1 MRPLRFALAF
11 CVLLA
16 LVAGV
21 FAIVAWRP
29 AIAPIVPPAV
39 NSFDPALVK
48 RGAQLAAIGDC
59 DVCHTAPGGRVFAGG
74 RAVPTPFGSIYSTN
88 ITPDPLTGIGQWSQA
103 AFQRALRLGV
113 RRDGAYLYPAF
124 PFDHFTLVSDDD
136 DNALYA
142 YLMTRAPV
150 RAPATP
156 DKLPFPLNIRLM
168 MFAWNSLFLHPG
180 PYRADTTHDEA
191 WNRSAYLV
199 DGLGHC
205 GACHTP
211 RNLLGAERP
220 DLKFSGSEVEGWT
233 AYALNELSPAPVP
246 WNAATLRHYLRY
258 GTEEGHGVAR
268 GPMAEV
274 VGDLHAIPADDMRA
288 IATYVAEQMNHAAPE
303 RDAAV
308 QAVEMQRD
316 RDASDMAASAD
327 SQSNALRAVDTKND
341 EGAVIYAGACAGCHE
356 GPRAL
361 PFGGI
366 DLMLTSAIGGPSA
379 NNLVNIVLYGL
390 PAAEAAHAPIM
401 PGFAGAMNDAQIAA
415 LARYLRARFSDK
427 SPWTDIV
434 KSIHDARNRGRA
446 GTIAHPAVVEPAAS
460 GALQQAH
467 NEAQR

>member
-1 MRPLRFALAF
+1 MRLLRFALAF

-16 LVAGV
+16 LAAGV
-21 FAIVAWRP
+21 FTIVAWRP
-29 AIAPIVPPAV
+29 AIGPIAPPAV

-48 RGAQLAAIGDC
+48 RGAELAAIGDC
-59 DVCHTAPGGRVFAGG
+59 DVCHTVPGGRALAGG

-88 ITPDPLTGIGQWSQA
+88 ITPDPETGIGQWSQA

-142 YLMTRAPV
+142 YLMTRAPAY
-150 RAPATP
+150 APPTP
-156 DKLPFPLNIRLM
+156 DKLPLPLNIRFV
-168 MFAWNSLFLHPG
+168 MFAWDFLFLHPG
-180 PYRADTTHDEA
+180 PYRADATHDGA
-191 WNRSAYLV
+191 WNRGAYLV

-211 RNLLGAERP
+211 RNLFGAERA

-233 AYALNELSPAPVP
+233 AYALNDLSPAPVP
-246 WNAATLRHYLRY
+246 WNAAALRHYLRY
-258 GTEEGHGVAR
+258 GYEDSHGVAR
-268 GPMAEV
+268 GPMTEV
-274 VGDLHAIPADDMRA
+274 AGDLHAIPADDMRA
-288 IATYVAEQMNHAAPE
+288 IATYVAAQMNHAAPE
-303 RDAAV
+303 QDVVV
-308 QAVEMQRD
+308 QGAEMQRD
-316 RDASDMAASAD
+316 RGTTDTAASAD
-327 SQSNALRAVDTKND
+327 SQSNALRAIDTKND

-361 PFGGI
+361 PYGGI

-401 PGFAGAMNDAQIAA
+401 PGFAGAMNDAQIVA

-427 SPWTDIV
+427 GPWTDIA
-434 KSIHDARNRGRA
+434 KSIHDTRNRGRA
-446 GTIAHPAVVEPAAS
+446 LTIGHPAVIEPAPS
-460 GALQQAH
+460 GAAQQAH

>member
-1 MRPLRFALAF
+1 
-11 CVLLA
+11 
-16 LVAGV
+16 
-21 FAIVAWRP
+21 
-29 AIAPIVPPAV
+29 
-39 NSFDPALVK
+39 
-48 RGAQLAAIGDC
+48 
-59 DVCHTAPGGRVFAGG
+59 
-74 RAVPTPFGSIYSTN
+74 
-88 ITPDPLTGIGQWSQA
+88 
-103 AFQRALRLGV
+103 
-113 RRDGAYLYPAF
+113 
-124 PFDHFTLVSDDD
+124 
-136 DNALYA
+136 
-142 YLMTRAPV
+142 
-150 RAPATP
+150 
-156 DKLPFPLNIRLM
+156 
-168 MFAWNSLFLHPG
+168 
-180 PYRADTTHDEA
+180 
-191 WNRSAYLV
+191 
-199 DGLGHC
+199 
-205 GACHTP
+205 
-211 RNLLGAERP
+211 
-220 DLKFSGSEVEGWT
+220 
-233 AYALNELSPAPVP
+233 
-246 WNAATLRHYLRY
+246 
-258 GTEEGHGVAR
+258 
-268 GPMAEV
+268 MAEV

-288 IATYVAEQMNHAAPE
+288 IATYVAEQMNPAAPE

-446 GTIAHPAVVEPAAS
+446 GTIAHPAVVEPAA
-460 GALQQAH
+460 GAQ
-467 NEAQR
+467 